1 MKQLK
6 NKRTRY
12 TNSIENLI
20 YWASKSPEE
29 RVSAVE
35 ILRQQWYK
43 INNER
48 PKRLRRILRII
59 KRAES

>member
-1 MKQLK
+1 MRPVKTIQIG
-6 NKRTRY
+6 Y
-12 TNSIENLI
+12 PNSKENLI
-20 YWASKSPEE
+20 YWASKSPED

-59 KRAES
+59 KRAKS